1 MNQCID
7 PEKIL
12 ECLNSITES
21 YDRTSRVMTL
31 CLEDRFRWSAIR
43 EASPGKILDV
53 GSGTGSMIRHA
64 RKLYR
69 DSYIVALE
77 PLPNFLEILSRLVRD
92 PGVEVVQ
99 GYIEY
104 APFREKAFDTAT
116 IGFMLRDVFS
126 LSRAMAMITYTSR
139 KIVILDFWRPSS
151 SLLLVLQVIYMFAVM
166 ILIAAVAP
174 RHVKSYLSII
184 KTVFR
189 VPSFREFTL
198 LLSSIGPLRIRC
210 WAFCLVFSA
219 AIEPKLLVNNRSS
232 AGV

>member
-1 MNQCID
+1 MKQYID
-7 PEKIL
+7 PEEIL
-12 ECLNSITES
+12 GHLNSITES
-21 YDRTSRVMTL
+21 YDRASRIMTL
-31 CLEDRFRWSAIR
+31 GLEGRFRWNTLR

-53 GSGTGSMIRHA
+53 GSGTGSMIKYV

-77 PLPNFLEILSRLVRD
+77 PLPNFLEILLRLVRD
-92 PGVEVVQ
+92 PCIEVVQ

-104 APFREKAFDTAT
+104 APFRQKAFDTAT
-116 IGFMLRDVFS
+116 MGFMLRDVFS
-126 LSRAMAMITYTSR
+126 LSRAIAMITYTSR

-151 SLLLVLQVIYMFAVM
+151 PLLLILQVIYMFAIM

-189 VPSFREFTL
+189 VPPFREFTR
-198 LLSSIGPLRIRC
+198 LLSSIGLQRIRC
-210 WAFCLVFSA
+210 WALCLIFSA
-219 AIEPKLLVNNRSS
+219 VIEAKPPINSRS
-232 AGV
+232 AARA